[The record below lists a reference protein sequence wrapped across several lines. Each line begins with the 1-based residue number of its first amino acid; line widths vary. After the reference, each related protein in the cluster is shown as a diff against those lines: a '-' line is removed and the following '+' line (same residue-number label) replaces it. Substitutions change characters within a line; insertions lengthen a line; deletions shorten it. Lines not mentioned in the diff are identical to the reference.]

1 MDEIA
6 IISGPNGAGKTTAAQ
21 LLVPQGLEIRE
32 FVDADEI
39 ARGLSPFNPEHA
51 TLVAGRLMLE
61 RIFLSIFDQWRRL
74 ASGNPA
80 AGVNRLF
87 TFEPSTSTYLTNRT
101 RTRAPE
107 V

>member
-6 IISGPNGAGKTTAAQ
+6 IIGGPNGAGKTAQ

-32 FVDADEI
+32 FVNADEI
-39 ARGLSPFNPEHA
+39 ARGLSPFNPENA
-51 TLVAGRLMLE
+51 ALVAGRLMLE
-61 RIFLSIFDQWRRL
+61 RIFLSIFDQSRRL

-80 AGVNRLF
+80 ASVNRLF

-101 RTRAPE
+101 RTRACE